1 MDTSQK
7 MVSFQ
12 EPENFSLKL
21 FLLENFLFKKYWLL
35 YMIFVYICVTFWA
48 YMNFIWKFWKT
59 IFTNILLANAF
70 WGIKGR
76 KLEYKNTEI
85 PEGRV
90 ESFRSL
96 YLLLC

>member
-35 YMIFVYICVTFWA
+35 YMIFVYICVTF
-48 YMNFIWKFWKT
+48 
-59 IFTNILLANAF
+59 
-70 WGIKGR
+70 
-76 KLEYKNTEI
+76 
-85 PEGRV
+85 
-90 ESFRSL
+90 
-96 YLLLC
+96 